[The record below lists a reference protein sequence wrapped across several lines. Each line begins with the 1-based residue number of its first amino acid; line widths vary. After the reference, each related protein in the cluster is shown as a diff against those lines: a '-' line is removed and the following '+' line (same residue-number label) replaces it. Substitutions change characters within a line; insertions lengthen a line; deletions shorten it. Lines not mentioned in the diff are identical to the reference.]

1 MNRFAMRAA
10 RTLLLLLALLGFSF
24 ARADDAVFD
33 HPVSG
38 RVLLDTILAQPSRS
52 LANAK
57 ALQGRFIH
65 RKYLPEIPQPLT
77 AQGDFAVGRELGVY
91 WHTQTPF
98 DSVFLLTQQ
107 GMIQRDEG
115 KETLRV
121 ASQDQPGVRVIA
133 DIFLALFTLDVA
145 TLSTSFDLYGH
156 TSKQSQASPQ
166 VSQWTV
172 GLKPKSNAAA
182 SLFKHAIISGDKD
195 VRQVVLVD
203 QHGDRTVIDLQAI
216 VHSSEITPA
225 VRALFKR

>member
-1 MNRFAMRAA
+1 L
-10 RTLLLLLALLGFSF
+10 T
-24 ARADDAVFD
+24 RADEAVSD

-38 RVLLDTILAQPSRS
+38 RALLDTILVQPSRS

-57 ALQGRFIH
+57 VLQGRFTH

-145 TLSTSFDLYGH
+145 TLSSSFDLYGQI
-156 TSKQSQASPQ
+156 SKQPQ
-166 VSQWTV
+166 TSQWTV

-195 VRQVVLVD
+195 VRQVVLAD
-203 QHGDRTVIDLQAI
+203 KHGDRTVIDLQAI

-225 VRALFKR
+225 VRELFKR

>member
-1 MNRFAMRAA
+1 MSRFAIYVVRM
-10 RTLLLLLALLGFSF
+10 LLPLALLGSSF
-24 ARADDAVFD
+24 ARADEAVFD

-38 RVLLDTILAQPSRS
+38 RVLLDTILVQPSRS

-57 ALQGRFIH
+57 VLQGRFTH

-115 KETLRV
+115 KETMRV

-133 DIFLALFTLDVA
+133 DIFLALFTLDIA
-145 TLSTSFDLYGH
+145 TLSASFDLYGQI
-156 TSKQSQASPQ
+156 SKQPQ
-166 VSQWTV
+166 TSQWTV

-195 VRQVVLVD
+195 VRQVVLAD
-203 QHGDRTVIDLQAI
+203 KHGDRTVIDLESI
-216 VHSSEITPA
+216 VHSGEITPA
-225 VRALFKR
+225 VRALFNR

>member
-1 MNRFAMRAA
+1 MSRFASCVVRM
-10 RTLLLLLALLGFSF
+10 LLPLALLATSLT
-24 ARADDAVFD
+24 RADEAVFD

-38 RVLLDTILAQPSRS
+38 RALLDTILVQPSRS

-57 ALQGRFIH
+57 VLQGRFTH

-145 TLSTSFDLYGH
+145 TLSSSFDLYGQI
-156 TSKQSQASPQ
+156 SKQPQ
-166 VSQWTV
+166 TSQWTV

-195 VRQVVLVD
+195 VRQVVLAD
-203 QHGDRTVIDLQAI
+203 KHGDRTVIDLESI
-216 VHSSEITPA
+216 VHGSEITAA

>member
-1 MNRFAMRAA
+1 MRAF
-10 RTLLLLLALLGFSF
+10 RILLPLLALF
-24 ARADDAVFD
+24 AASLTHADDAVFN

-38 RVLLDTILAQPSRS
+38 RVLLDTILTQPSRS

-57 ALQGRFIH
+57 VLQGRFTH

-77 AQGDFAVGRELGVY
+77 AKGDFAVGRELGVY

-145 TLSTSFDLYGH
+145 TLSTSFDLYGQV
-156 TSKQSQASPQ
+156 SKQPQASTQ
-166 VSQWTV
+166 TSQWTV

-195 VRQVVLVD
+195 VRQVVLAD
-203 QHGDRTVIDLQAI
+203 KHGDRTVIDLESI
-216 VHSSEITPA
+216 VHASEITPA